1 MPIGTSAWMV
11 SLHGGHS
18 SEFCD
23 HAHSPLREMLE
34 AAVQAG
40 YHTFGVTEHAPR
52 VEARF
57 LYPNEIALGW
67 DVPKIIA
74 DFERYAQTL
83 PALVEEFASRLVVLR
98 GFEIE
103 VVPAASYV
111 QLMQEYR
118 QRYQFEYI
126 VGSVHYVDEISID
139 GSVEDFQRAM
149 ETAGGL
155 ESLAVRYYRTVA
167 QMVEALR
174 PEVVAHLDLIKLHG
188 HRFGSCDTP
197 MIRRAVEE
205 ALEAIRERDGIIEVN
220 TAGYRKG
227 LGEPYPA
234 SWLVQMAHRMGIGF
248 CFGDD
253 SHRVEQVGFGIE
265 AAREHL
271 LRSGVHSVTVL
282 TREGAELVRQVVPL
296 ETSKFARGS
305 ETNA

>member
-1 MPIGTSAWMV
+1 MPISAPEWMI

-23 HAHSPLREMLE
+23 HAQSPLREVLE
-34 AAVQAG
+34 AAVRAG

-57 LYPNEIALGW
+57 LYPNEVALGW

-83 PALVEEFASRLVVLR
+83 PALVEEFADRLVVLR

-111 QLMQEYR
+111 QLMQDYR
-118 QRYQFEYI
+118 RRYQFEYI

-139 GSVEDFQRAM
+139 GSMEDFQRAV
-149 ETAGGL
+149 EACGGL
-155 ESLAVRYYRTVA
+155 EPLAIRYYRTVA

-174 PEVVAHLDLIKLHG
+174 PEVIAHLDLIKLRG
-188 HRFGSCDTP
+188 HRFGSLETP
-197 MIRRAVEE
+197 AIRRAAEE
-205 ALEAIRERDGIIEVN
+205 ALAVVRETGGILEVN

-234 SWLVQMAHRMGIGF
+234 SWLVQIAHRMGIGF

-253 SHRVEQVGFGIE
+253 SHCVEQVGFGIE
-265 AAREHL
+265 AARKHL
-271 LRSGVHSVTVL
+271 LLNGVRSVTVL
-282 TREGAELVRQVVPL
+282 AREDGEIVREVVPL
-296 ETSKFARGS
+296 E
-305 ETNA
+305 

>member
-1 MPIGTSAWMV
+1 MSVGDPPWMV

-23 HAHSPLREMLE
+23 HAQSPLREVLE
-34 AAVQAG
+34 SAVRAG

-57 LYPNEIALGW
+57 LYPNEVALGW
-67 DVPKIIA
+67 DVPKIVA

-83 PALVEEFASRLVVLR
+83 PILVEQFADRLVVLR

-118 QRYQFEYI
+118 RRYQFEYI

-149 ETAGGL
+149 EACGGL
-155 ESLAVRYYRTVA
+155 EPLVIRYYRTVT

-188 HRFGSCDTP
+188 NRFGSLDTP
-197 MIRRAVEE
+197 AIRRAAQE
-205 ALEAIRERDGIIEVN
+205 ALEAVRDTSGILEVN

-234 SWLVQMAHRMGIGF
+234 SWLVQTAHCMGIGF

-253 SHRVEQVGFGIE
+253 SHCVEQVGFGIDM
-265 AAREHL
+265 AREHL
-271 LRSGVHSVTVL
+271 LRNGVSSVTVL
-282 TREGAELVRQVVPL
+282 TREDGGITRKVVPL
-296 ETSKFARGS
+296 E
-305 ETNA
+305 

>member
-1 MPIGTSAWMV
+1 MF

-23 HAHSPLREMLE
+23 HAQSSLQEMLQ
-34 AAVQAG
+34 AAVRAG

-57 LYPNEIALGW
+57 LYPNEVARGW
-67 DVPKIIA
+67 DVPRIIH

-83 PALVEEFASRLVVLR
+83 PALVEEFADRLIVLR

-103 VVPAASYV
+103 VVPVASYV
-111 QLMQEYR
+111 QLMQGYR
-118 QRYQFEYI
+118 QRYRFEYI

-139 GSVEDFQRAM
+139 GSAEDFARAM
-149 ETAGGL
+149 EACGGL
-155 ESLAVRYYRTVA
+155 ESLVARYYHTLA
-167 QMVEALR
+167 QMVDALR
-174 PEVVAHLDLIKLHG
+174 PEVVAHFDLIKLHG
-188 HRFGSCDTP
+188 RRFGALNTP
-197 MIRRAVEE
+197 AVRRAAEE
-205 ALEAIRERDGIIEVN
+205 ALEAVRQTGGILEVN

-234 SWLVQMAHRMGIGF
+234 SWLVQMAHQMGIGF

-265 AAREHL
+265 MAREHL
-271 LRSGVHSVTVL
+271 LRNGVTSVTVL
-282 TREGAELVRQVVPL
+282 ARESGEILRKVVPL
-296 ETSKFARGS
+296 E
-305 ETNA
+305 

>member
-1 MPIGTSAWMV
+1 MSVGDPPWMV

-23 HAHSPLREMLE
+23 HAQSPLREVLE
-34 AAVQAG
+34 SAVRAG

-57 LYPNEIALGW
+57 LYPNEVALGW
-67 DVPKIIA
+67 DVPKIVA

-83 PALVEEFASRLVVLR
+83 PILVEQFADRLVVLR

-118 QRYQFEYI
+118 RRYQFEYI

-149 ETAGGL
+149 EACGGL
-155 ESLAVRYYRTVA
+155 EPLVIRYYRTVT

-188 HRFGSCDTP
+188 NRFGSLDTP
-197 MIRRAVEE
+197 AIRRAAQE
-205 ALEAIRERDGIIEVN
+205 ALEAVRDTSGILEVN

-234 SWLVQMAHRMGIGF
+234 SWLVQTAHRMGIGF

-253 SHRVEQVGFGIE
+253 SHCVEQVGFGIDM
-265 AAREHL
+265 AREHL
-271 LRSGVHSVTVL
+271 LRNGVSSVTVL
-282 TREGAELVRQVVPL
+282 TREDGGITRKVVPL
-296 ETSKFARGS
+296 E
-305 ETNA
+305 

>member
-1 MPIGTSAWMV
+1 MSVGAPPWMF

-23 HAHSPLREMLE
+23 HAQSSLREMLE
-34 AAVQAG
+34 AAVQVG

-57 LYPNEIALGW
+57 LYPNEIRLGW

-74 DFERYAQTL
+74 DFERYAQAL
-83 PALVEEFASRLVVLR
+83 PALAEEFADRLVVLK
-98 GFEIE
+98 GFETE
-103 VVPAASYV
+103 VVPASSYV
-111 QLMQEYR
+111 RLMQEYR
-118 QRYQFEYI
+118 HRYEFEYV

-149 ETAGGL
+149 EAHNGL
-155 ESLAVRYYRTVA
+155 DSLAVHYYHTLA
-167 QMVEALR
+167 QMVEELH

-188 HRFGSCDTP
+188 HRFGLLDTP
-197 MIRRAVEE
+197 AIRRAAEK
-205 ALEAIRERDGIIEVN
+205 ALEAIRETGGIIEVN

-234 SWLVQMAHRMGIGF
+234 SWLVQMAHRIGIGF

-253 SHRVEQVGFGIE
+253 SHCVEQVGFGIDK
-265 AAREHL
+265 AREHL
-271 LRSGVHSVTVL
+271 LANGVRSVTVF
-282 TREGAELVRQVVPL
+282 TREKGEVVRKTASL
-296 ETSKFARGS
+296 E
-305 ETNA
+305 

>member
-1 MPIGTSAWMV
+1 MV

-23 HAHSPLREMLE
+23 HAQSPLREMLE
-34 AAVQAG
+34 AAARVG

-57 LYPNEIALGW
+57 LYPNEVALGW
-67 DVPKIIA
+67 DVPKIVA

-103 VVPAASYV
+103 VVPASSYV
-111 QLMQEYR
+111 RLMQEYR
-118 QRYQFEYI
+118 QRYEFEYI

-139 GSVEDFQRAM
+139 GSVEDFQRAV
-149 ETAGGL
+149 EIQGGL
-155 ESLAVRYYRTVA
+155 EPLAARYYRTVA

-197 MIRRAVEE
+197 VIRRAVEE
-205 ALEAIRERDGIIEVN
+205 ALEVIRETGGIIEVN

-234 SWLVQMAHRMGIGF
+234 SWLVQMAHRMGVGF

-253 SHRVEQVGFGIE
+253 SHCVEQVGFGIDL
-265 AAREHL
+265 AREHL
-271 LRSGVHSVTVL
+271 LRSGVSSVTVL
-282 TREGAELVRQVVPL
+282 TRGDGEIMRKVVPL
-296 ETSKFARGS
+296 E
-305 ETNA
+305 

>member
-1 MPIGTSAWMV
+1 MPISAPEWMV

-18 SEFCD
+18 GEFCD
-23 HAHSPLREMLE
+23 HAQSPLREVLE
-34 AAVQAG
+34 AAVRAG

-57 LYPNEIALGW
+57 LYPNEVALGW
-67 DVPKIIA
+67 DVPKIVA

-83 PALVEEFASRLVVLR
+83 PILVEQFADRLVVLR

-111 QLMQEYR
+111 QLMQDYR
-118 QRYQFEYI
+118 RRYQFEYI

-139 GSVEDFQRAM
+139 GSMEDFQRAM
-149 ETAGGL
+149 DACGGL
-155 ESLAVRYYRTVA
+155 EALVIRYYRTVA

-174 PEVVAHLDLIKLHG
+174 PEVIAHLDLIKLHG
-188 HRFGSCDTP
+188 RRFGSLDTP
-197 MIRRAVEE
+197 AVRRSAEE
-205 ALEAIRERDGIIEVN
+205 ALEVIRETGGIVEVN

-234 SWLVQMAHRMGIGF
+234 SWLVQTAHRMGIGF

-253 SHRVEQVGFGIE
+253 SHRVEQVGFGIDM
-265 AAREHL
+265 AREHL
-271 LRSGVHSVTVL
+271 LRNGVSSVTVL
-282 TREGAELVRQVVPL
+282 TREDGVLARKVVPL
-296 ETSKFARGS
+296 E
-305 ETNA
+305 

>member
-1 MPIGTSAWMV
+1 MSVNAREWMV

-23 HAHSPLREMLE
+23 HAQSPLRAMLE
-34 AAVQAG
+34 AAARVG

-57 LYPNEIALGW
+57 LYPNEVALGW
-67 DVPKIIA
+67 DVPKIVA

-83 PALVEEFASRLVVLR
+83 PILVEQFADRLVVLR

-118 QRYQFEYI
+118 RRYQFEYI

-149 ETAGGL
+149 EACGGL
-155 ESLAVRYYRTVA
+155 EPLVIRYYRTVT

-188 HRFGSCDTP
+188 HRFGSLDAP
-197 MIRRAVEE
+197 AIRRAAQE
-205 ALEAIRERDGIIEVN
+205 ALEAVRETGGILEVN

-234 SWLVQMAHRMGIGF
+234 SWLVQTAHCMGIGF

-253 SHRVEQVGFGIE
+253 SHCVEQVGFGLDM
-265 AAREHL
+265 AREHL
-271 LRSGVHSVTVL
+271 LRNGVSSVTVL
-282 TREGAELVRQVVPL
+282 TREDGGITRKVVPL
-296 ETSKFARGS
+296 E
-305 ETNA
+305 

>member
-1 MPIGTSAWMV
+1 MSVGDPPWMV

-23 HAHSPLREMLE
+23 HAQSPLREVLE
-34 AAVQAG
+34 SAVRAG

-57 LYPNEIALGW
+57 LYPNEVALGW
-67 DVPKIIA
+67 DVPKIVA

-83 PALVEEFASRLVVLR
+83 PILVEQFADRLVVLR

-118 QRYQFEYI
+118 RRYQFEYI

-149 ETAGGL
+149 EACGGL
-155 ESLAVRYYRTVA
+155 EPLAIRYYRTVA

-188 HRFGSCDTP
+188 NRFGSLDTP
-197 MIRRAVEE
+197 AIRRAAQE
-205 ALEAIRERDGIIEVN
+205 ALEAVRDTGSILEVN

-234 SWLVQMAHRMGIGF
+234 SWLVQTARRMDIGF

-253 SHRVEQVGFGIE
+253 SHCVEQVGFGIDM
-265 AAREHL
+265 AREHL
-271 LRSGVHSVTVL
+271 LRNGVSSVTVL
-282 TREGAELVRQVVPL
+282 AREDGGIARKMVPL
-296 ETSKFARGS
+296 E
-305 ETNA
+305 

>member
-1 MPIGTSAWMV
+1 MSVGASPLWMT

-23 HAHSPLREMLE
+23 HAQSSLREMLE

-57 LYPNEIALGW
+57 LYPNEIRLGW
-67 DVPKIIA
+67 DVPKIVA

-83 PALVEEFASRLVVLR
+83 PMLVEEFSDRLVVLR

-103 VVPAASYV
+103 VVPANSYAR
-111 QLMQEYR
+111 LMQEYR
-118 QRYQFEYI
+118 QRYAFEYI

-139 GSVEDFQRAM
+139 GSMEDFTRAVD
-149 ETAGGL
+149 ACGGL
-155 ESLAVRYYRTVA
+155 ESLAVRYYTTLA

-174 PEVVAHLDLIKLHG
+174 PEVIAHLDLIKLHG
-188 HRFGSCDTP
+188 HRFGTLNTAAT
-197 MIRRAVEE
+197 RRAAQE
-205 ALEAIRERDGIIEVN
+205 ALEAVRETGGILEVN

-234 SWLVQMAHRMGIGF
+234 SWLVRYAHRMGIGF

-253 SHRVEQVGFGIE
+253 SHCVQHVGFGIDS
-265 AAREHL
+265 AREHL
-271 LRSGVHSVTVL
+271 LRNGVRSVTVL
-282 TREGAELVRQVVPL
+282 TREDETIVRQVVPI
-296 ETSKFARGS
+296 E
-305 ETNA
+305 

>member
-1 MPIGTSAWMV
+1 MSVGAPPWMF

-23 HAHSPLREMLE
+23 HAQSSLREMLE

-57 LYPNEIALGW
+57 LYPNEIRLGW
-67 DVPKIIA
+67 DVPKIVA

-83 PALVEEFASRLVVLR
+83 PTLAEEFADRLIVLR

-103 VVPAASYV
+103 VVPASSYV

-118 QRYQFEYI
+118 HRYEFEYI

-139 GSVEDFQRAM
+139 GSVEDFHRAM
-149 ETAGGL
+149 AAQGGL
-155 ESLAVRYYRTVA
+155 EALVIRYYQCLA
-167 QMVEALR
+167 QMVKALR

-188 HRFGSCDTP
+188 HRFGSLDTP
-197 MIRRAVEE
+197 AIRRAAEE
-205 ALEAIRERDGIIEVN
+205 ALEAICETGGIIEVN

-253 SHRVEQVGFGIE
+253 SHCVEQVGFGIDK
-265 AAREHL
+265 AREHL
-271 LRSGVHSVTVL
+271 LVNGVRSVTLL
-282 TREGAELVRQVVPL
+282 TREDGKVVRRVVPL
-296 ETSKFARGS
+296 E
-305 ETNA
+305 